1 MVEGEYDGDTRTTE
15 GAERGTLEPHTS
27 QRWGGPGYLACDILS
42 AINTL

>member
-27 QRWGGPGYLACDILS
+27 QRWGESWIFGL
-42 AINTL
+42 